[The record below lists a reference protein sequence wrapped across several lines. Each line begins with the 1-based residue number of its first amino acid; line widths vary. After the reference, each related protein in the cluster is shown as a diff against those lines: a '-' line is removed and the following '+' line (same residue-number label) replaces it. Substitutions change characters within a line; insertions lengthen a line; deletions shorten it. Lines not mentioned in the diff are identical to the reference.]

1 MGWNKVWRSETKGK
15 IPSFF
20 SYDIIIK
27 QIERDAFTFL
37 FTLQFQ
43 NECIGK
49 YVENKIKY

>member
-1 MGWNKVWRSETKGK
+1 MEGWRCKTKGK
-15 IPSFF
+15 FLHLFF
-20 SYDIIIK
+20 FFHDIIIK
-27 QIERDAFTFL
+27 QIERDAFTFF